1 MFKWF
6 KKHRLKIFAVGF
18 TAFVV
23 WFALCL
29 PNPLFDRPES
39 VVLLDRN
46 GSLLAARIATDE
58 QWRFPQS
65 DSLPE
70 RFVTALIAF
79 EDRRF
84 YDHHGVSLKALAR
97 ATKQNL
103 VAQRVVS
110 GGSTLSMQVIRLAR
124 NNPTRSV
131 WEKIGEVFRAL
142 RLEMRYTK
150 TEVLGFYCTHAPM
163 GGNVVGVEA
172 AAWRYFRRS
181 PHQLSWS
188 EAATLAVLPNAP
200 GLMHPGRNRDALRE
214 KRNRLLHYLH
224 EHEHFD
230 AITLE
235 ISLEEPLPEAPQ
247 ALPQHALHLLHHV
260 KKNMP
265 NAHRFT
271 STLDVDLQRAAEERV
286 NLHSE
291 LLQTNLVHNAAAL
304 IADAK
309 TGEVLAYVGNSFG
322 DGNGH
327 DVDVVHAPRSP
338 GSSLKP
344 FLYAAL
350 LDDGSQTPDEWIR
363 DVPVNFNGFSPKN
376 FSETHSG
383 VVPASEALARSL
395 NIPAVIGLK
404 RYGIGP
410 FMEKLRELGFK
421 QLNKPAD
428 HYGLSLILGGGE
440 TTLWELVD
448 AWSRYTRTLSHFQEN
463 DGLYPT
469 EIEPLTAIRSSA
481 EGENK
486 KHGKLEN
493 PPASAGSIYATFKAL
508 EQVRRPDDAA
518 GWEQMSS
525 SRAIAWKTGTSYGYR
540 DAWAVGATPDY
551 IVGVWTGNADGTGR
565 PGVIGTRSS
574 APLMFQL
581 FDILPVRSRFSP
593 PYDDLVEIDVCSATG
608 CKAGRHCPSVDKRH
622 VPQRCKNTDVCRYHR
637 PVLLDQHSNLRV
649 TPLCSEVQTEQ
660 NWLVLPPVEAWYYRQ
675 HQPAYR
681 PLPPYAPGCDAPLEN
696 SGLAIVYPLEGSS
709 LTPTRDFGGATM
721 PIVAEIISTSSQAIV
736 HWHLN
741 DTYLG
746 TTRELHQMA
755 LAPETS
761 GLHTLRVVDED
772 GNTHQVSFTVK
783 KKHS

>member
-1 MFKWF
+1 MFIW
-6 KKHRLKIFAVGF
+6 LKRHWLKFLIVGF
-18 TAFVV
+18 AAFSV

-29 PNPLFDRPES
+29 PKPLFDQPES

-84 YDHHGVSLKALAR
+84 HDHHGVSLKALAR
-97 ATKQNL
+97 ATRQNL
-103 VAQRVVS
+103 IEQRVVS
-110 GGSTLSMQVIRLAR
+110 GGSTLSMQVIRLSR
-124 NNPTRSV
+124 NNPRRSV
-131 WEKIGEVFRAL
+131 WEKFAEVFRAL

-150 TEVLGFYCTHAPM
+150 NEVLSFYCTHAPM

-172 AAWRYFRRS
+172 AAWRYFGRS
-181 PHQLSWS
+181 PHQLSWA

-200 GLMHPGRNRDALRE
+200 GLMHPGRNRNALRE
-214 KRNRLLHYLH
+214 KRNRLLRYLH
-224 EHEHFD
+224 EHRHLD

-247 ALPQHALHLLHHV
+247 ALPQHALHLLHYL
-260 KKNMP
+260 KKNSP
-265 NAHRFT
+265 NQHRFA
-271 STLDVDLQRAAEERV
+271 STLDVNLQQAAEERV

-291 LLQTNLVHNAAAL
+291 LLQANLVHNAAAL

-309 TGEVLAYVGNSFG
+309 TGEVLAYVGNSLG

-350 LDDGSQTPDEWIR
+350 LDGGSQTPDEFIR
-363 DVPVNFNGFSPKN
+363 DVPVNFNGFTPKN
-376 FSETHSG
+376 FSEKHSG

-404 RYGIGP
+404 RYGIGI

-421 QLNKPAD
+421 QLTKPAD

-448 AWSRYTRTLSHFQEN
+448 AWSRYTRTLSHFHEH
-463 DGLYPT
+463 DGRYPT
-469 EIEPLTAIRSSA
+469 EIEPLTAAYSSA
-481 EGENK
+481 EGESK
-486 KHGKLEN
+486 KPGKLEN

-508 EQVRRPDDAA
+508 EQVRRPDDAE

-525 SRAIAWKTGTSYGYR
+525 ARAIAWKTGTSYGYR

-581 FDILPVRSRFSP
+581 FDILPLRSRFNP
-593 PYDDLVEIDVCSATG
+593 PYDDLAAIDVCSTTG
-608 CKAGRHCPSVDKRH
+608 CKAGQYCPSVDQRL
-622 VPQRCKNTDVCRYHR
+622 VPERCKNTDVCRYHQ
-637 PVLLDQHSNLRV
+637 PVLLSALSKLRV
-649 TPLCSEVQTEQ
+649 TPLCADDQVQQ

-675 HQPAYR
+675 HQPAYK
-681 PLPPYAPGCDAPLEN
+681 PLPPYAPGCDAPHEN
-696 SGLAIVYPLEGSS
+696 TGLAIVYPTEGST
-709 LTPTRDFGGATM
+709 LTPTRDFDGETM
-721 PIVAEIISTSSQAIV
+721 SIVAETVCNNRQAIV

-741 DTYLG
+741 DEYLG
-746 TTRELHQMA
+746 TTREVHQMA
-755 LAPETS
+755 FAPKTN
-761 GLHTLRVVDED
+761 GLHALRIVDED
-772 GNTHQVSFTVK
+772 GNTHQVSFTIK